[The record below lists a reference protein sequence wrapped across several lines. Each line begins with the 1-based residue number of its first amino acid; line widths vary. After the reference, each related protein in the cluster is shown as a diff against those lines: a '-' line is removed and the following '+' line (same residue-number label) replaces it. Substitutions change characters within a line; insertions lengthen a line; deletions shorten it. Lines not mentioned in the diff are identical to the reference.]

1 MIKVKLNKPIKSV
14 SGDPIVVKRE
24 QETKK
29 ITIRDYL
36 LSILGTNF
44 TPEDQKEVF
53 WTTDLG
59 IKISDEKNEVLEIS
73 DKKASF
79 LRRIVKEIGIEKG
92 KNKSKNLLKPFEV
105 SQVLKELMTDED
117 LKEIND
123 E

>member
-36 LSILGTNF
+36 LSILGTDF